1 MLNPNALHNMPLD
14 VHAKDVSSVSA
25 DLVSIISQL
34 DATGLTA
41 TTNLHLCFYDNGIA
55 RSLSRGDRLIDSVSF
70 VTRAYRDVKASK
82 VLLALVFEQV
92 HLFSPLVD

>member
-1 MLNPNALHNMPLD
+1 MFNPKALYHVTLD
-14 VHAKDVSSVSA
+14 VHAKDVSGMSA
-25 DLVSIISQL
+25 NLVSIIGQF
-34 DATGLTA
+34 DATSLTA
-41 TTNLHLCFYDNGIA
+41 TTNLHLCFHDDGIA

-92 HLFSPLVD
+92 H